1 VTKHER
7 VWVRRVAAQRAPQL
21 PDLAPHVD
29 PAEPCLLMRRAPA
42 RLASAPEA
50 ERQSVLSAAFAVY
63 LARVSDQGGDFDLAF
78 HTALP
83 AQLAAAYAT
92 AVPLHFEVALQA
104 DFAALCE
111 QTRVELA
118 SVAKRQTYAR
128 DALLRYRALR
138 GQTRPALRI
147 GLRFAEADDAVLVEG
162 TSLTLAV
169 GASDYAWVYDRRAL
183 TSEACANLA
192 ARFEVLLD
200 AALDDPSMAVGE
212 LPLLAADERA
222 LLLTSWQAT
231 QTAYASHACVH
242 TLFEQQVA
250 RTPAARAVMFRGV
263 SLSYH
268 ELNQRANHA
277 AQRLRNAGVG
287 PEVLVGICVER
298 SLDMIVGLLAILKA
312 GGAYVP
318 LDPVYPR
325 ERLAMMLEDS
335 QAPVLLTQRHLL
347 DRLPAHAAQALC
359 VDDPDA
365 VDAPLDDP
373 RSGVQPDNLAYV
385 IFTSGS
391 TGRPKGV
398 MVRHRNVVNF
408 FSGMD
413 SVIGTEPGV
422 WLAVTSISFDIS
434 VLELFWTLTR
444 GFQLIIQEES
454 DHASLADPQKQTARA
469 TRTPIDFG
477 LFYFAADSGGTAHGD
492 AYRLLLEGARFADT
506 HDFSTVWTPERHF
519 HAFGGLYPN
528 PAVTTAA
535 LSTITRRVA
544 LRAGSVV
551 LPLHNPLRVAE
562 DWSVI
567 DQLSGGRVG
576 LSFASGWHV
585 NDFAFM
591 PDNYEKRREIMLESI
606 DTVLK
611 LWSGEKVSV
620 KNGSGESIEVSVLP
634 RPVQARPPIW
644 IASAGSVDTFK
655 LAGRLGFNVLTNML
669 GQDLADLKNKLA
681 AYREARA
688 AHGFEGAGQVTVM
701 LHTFVCGDT
710 EEARQRA
717 RKPFCD
723 YLASSFDLVKVA
735 PWMFPAFRQP
745 SKDAAQDASFD
756 PQAFTAEDMQA
767 LLDHAFDR
775 YFDTA
780 GLFGTPER
788 ALGMV
793 EQLKSIGVNELA
805 CLIDFG
811 VDPEI
816 VLQSLPHLD
825 RLRQLSNPQPAEA
838 EPERERFS
846 IADQLAARAITHL
859 QCTPSMARMLLI
871 DPAAISGMR
880 GLKRLLL
887 GGEAL
892 PGELVEQLL
901 PALDGQ
907 LLNMY
912 GPTETTIWSTTA
924 RVTSPSDITIGR
936 PIANTLIRILDAQ
949 RRLVPVGSAG
959 ELCIGGAGVVR
970 GYLGRPDLTAERFVS
985 DPYAGAEIL
994 YRTGDLARYRRDG
1007 QLEFLGRLDHQVK
1020 VNGYRI
1026 ELGEIESVL
1035 TRHPAI
1041 RQSVVMARNDD
1052 GSAQQLVAY
1061 LVSAGRDTPS
1071 DDRQR
1076 VNHWQS
1082 LWDETY
1088 KQGSAGP
1095 VPEPRFNIA
1104 GWNDSFTGEP
1114 IPSAQMRE
1122 WLDATEHSI
1131 LALAPKRVLEIGCG
1145 TGLVLYRVLPHV
1157 EHYAGVDL
1165 SPHALE
1171 TIRREL
1177 TPSEAPRVSLL
1188 QQAAHALEGVAARA
1202 YDTVVINSVA
1212 QYFPDADYLVRVIR
1226 RACEL
1231 VSDGGRIFL
1240 GDVRSLEQLRAFHT
1254 LVELHH
1260 APSHLATAELDARV
1274 TRRLEQESELVL
1286 GEAFFHALTRDIPR
1300 LYGVDVR
1307 LKRGLAH
1314 NEMNCF
1320 RYDVVLH
1327 VGEEPASAAH
1337 GSAVTSDVNSLARVR
1352 ELLANAPPLLVLSGL
1367 RNARLHAVLAAQ
1379 RAIRDEAE
1387 MTAEQLR
1394 QRVSADAAA
1403 GVDPGLLFNVSAD
1416 YRVEI
1421 TWAASGDVG
1430 CFDAV
1435 LRHKQRGPTG
1445 RWRFA
1450 APAHAGSALS
1460 YANQPKKLSDDVLIT
1475 QLRSQLREFL
1485 PEYMVPAAFVMLEAF
1500 PLTPNG
1506 KIDRKALPA
1515 PQRQQR
1521 RAADAYLPP
1530 NTDLER
1536 TISEVWQQMLNVER
1550 VGRRDNIFDLGANSL
1565 LTVQVQSRLSAR
1577 LERQVSLVSMFRFP
1591 TVESLAA
1598 HLGLDD
1604 QTNARIEQR
1613 TQERAERKKDA
1624 AARRRELRGA
1634 R

>member
-1 VTKHER
+1 
-7 VWVRRVAAQRAPQL
+7 
-21 PDLAPHVD
+21 
-29 PAEPCLLMRRAPA
+29 
-42 RLASAPEA
+42 
-50 ERQSVLSAAFAVY
+50 
-63 LARVSDQGGDFDLAF
+63 
-78 HTALP
+78 
-83 AQLAAAYAT
+83 
-92 AVPLHFEVALQA
+92 
-104 DFAALCE
+104 
-111 QTRVELA
+111 
-118 SVAKRQTYAR
+118 
-128 DALLRYRALR
+128 
-138 GQTRPALRI
+138 
-147 GLRFAEADDAVLVEG
+147 
-162 TSLTLAV
+162 
-169 GASDYAWVYDRRAL
+169 
-183 TSEACANLA
+183 
-192 ARFEVLLD
+192 
-200 AALDDPSMAVGE
+200 
-212 LPLLAADERA
+212 LAADERA
-222 LLLTSWQAT
+222 LLLTTWQDT
-231 QTAYASHACVH
+231 QTAYASDECVH
-242 TLFEQQVA
+242 ALFERQVA
-250 RTPAARAVMFRGV
+250 RTPDALAVMFRGV
-263 SLSYH
+263 SLSYR

-287 PEVLVGICVER
+287 PEVLVGVCVDR

-335 QAPVLLTQRHLL
+335 QAPVLLTQQHLL
-347 DRLPAHAAQALC
+347 DRLPDHAAQVLC
-359 VDDPDA
+359 VDDPDRGE
-365 VDAPLDDP
+365 APLDNP
-373 RSGVQPDNLAYV
+373 RSGVRPGNLAYV

-434 VLELFWTLTR
+434 VLELFWTLAR
-444 GFQLIIQEES
+444 GFQLVIQEES
-454 DHASLADPQKQTARA
+454 DRASLADPHKPSVSA
-469 TRTPIDFG
+469 TRTPMDFG

-535 LSTITRRVA
+535 LSTITQRVA

-591 PDNYEKRREIMLESI
+591 PENYEKRREIMLESI

-611 LWSGEKVSV
+611 LWRGEKVSV
-620 KNGSGESIEVSVLP
+620 KNGNGEPIEVSVLP
-634 RPVQARPPIW
+634 RPVQAQPPIW

-688 AHGFEGAGQVTVM
+688 AHGFAGAGQVTVM

-710 EEARQRA
+710 EEARRLA

-745 SKDAAQDASFD
+745 SKDAAQDAGFD
-756 PQAFTAEDMQA
+756 PHAFTAEDMQA

-793 EQLKSIGVNELA
+793 EQLKGIGVNELA

-816 VLQSLPHLD
+816 VLESLPHLD
-825 RLRQLSNPQPAEA
+825 RLRRLSNPQRAEA
-838 EPERERFS
+838 EPEREPFS
-846 IADQLAARAITHL
+846 IADQLTTRGVTHL
-859 QCTPSMARMLLI
+859 QCTPSMARMLLS
-871 DPAAISGMR
+871 DAEAISGMR

-892 PGELVEQLL
+892 PSELVAQLL
-901 PALDGQ
+901 PALSGQ

-924 RVTSPSDITIGR
+924 KVISANDITIGR
-936 PIANTLIRILDAQ
+936 PIANTVIRILDAQ

-970 GYLGRPDLTAERFVS
+970 GYLGRADLTAERFVV
-985 DPYAGAEIL
+985 DPYANAEIL
-994 YRTGDLARYRRDG
+994 YRTGDLARYRKDG
-1007 QLEFLGRLDHQVK
+1007 QIEFLGRLDHQVK

-1041 RQSVVMARNDD
+1041 RQSVVMARSDE
-1052 GSAQQLVAY
+1052 GSQQQLVAY
-1061 LVSAGRDTPS
+1061 VISAGRDTPA

-1076 VNHWQS
+1076 VSHWQS

-1088 KQGSAGP
+1088 KQGSASAEL
-1095 VPEPRFNIA
+1095 EPRFNIA
-1104 GWNDSFTGEP
+1104 GWNDSFAGEP

-1122 WLDATEHSI
+1122 WLDATEYSI
-1131 LALAPKRVLEIGCG
+1131 VALGPKRVLEIGCG

-1171 TIRREL
+1171 SIRREL
-1177 TPSEAPRVSLL
+1177 TPSEALKVSLL
-1188 QQAAHALEGVAARA
+1188 QQAAHALEGVAERS
-1202 YDTVVINSVA
+1202 YDTVLINSVT

-1231 VSDGGRIFL
+1231 VNDGGRIFL

-1260 APSHLATAELDARV
+1260 APSHLNTAELDARIAGRV
-1274 TRRLEQESELVL
+1274 EQETELVL
-1286 GEAFFHALTRDIPR
+1286 GEAFFHALTREIPR
-1300 LYGVDVR
+1300 LCGVDVR

-1327 VGEEPASAAH
+1327 VGELPTCAAP
-1337 GSAVTSDVNSLARVR
+1337 GCMPVTGIDSLARVK
-1352 ELLANAPPLLVLSGL
+1352 ELLASAPPVLVLSTV
-1367 RNARLHAVLAAQ
+1367 RNARLCAVLAAQ
-1379 RAIRDEAE
+1379 RAIGDKAD
-1387 MTAEQLR
+1387 MSVEQLR
-1394 QRVSADAAA
+1394 QGVSTDAAV
-1403 GVDPGLLFNVSAD
+1403 GVDPGQLFDVSAD
-1416 YRVEI
+1416 YLVEI

-1435 LRHKQRGPTG
+1435 LRHKQRGPSG

-1450 APAHAGSALS
+1450 APAHAGAALS
-1460 YANQPKKLSDDVLIT
+1460 YSNQPKKLSDDALIA
-1475 QLRSQLREFL
+1475 QLRSHLREFL
-1485 PEYMVPAAFVMLEAF
+1485 PEYMLPAVFVMLDAF

-1521 RAADAYLPP
+1521 RAAEVYLPP
-1530 NTDLER
+1530 SNDLER
-1536 TISEVWQQMLNVER
+1536 TISEVWQQMLNLER

-1565 LTVQVQSRLSAR
+1565 LTVQVQSRLSA
-1577 LERQVSLVSMFRFP
+1577 LLDRQVSLVSMFRFP

-1604 QTNARIEQR
+1604 RANARLEQR